1 MSNALALAS
10 VTAVLRNLLQNALI
24 DQAVSTPLGGPVPV
38 SALPPDRIKTGEP
51 EIVQLNLFLYHVAP
65 NAAWRNVALPSH
77 DPRGQRLTNP
87 PLALDLYYLLS
98 AYSRADFE
106 AEILLGYAMQVLHET
121 PVLARDAI
129 RSSLNPPAPGG
140 GLAPAVA
147 ALAESDLAEQVE
159 LIKLTPQSMSTE
171 EIYKLWGAFQT
182 HYRPSVAYQASVVL
196 IEANQPA
203 RVPLPVLTRGQP
215 NTATGRDEGVMVQP
229 SLLPPFPTLLQA
241 DPPNQQTAVRMGE
254 SLSCAGHHLAGD
266 QVQVLFR
273 HVRTAQ
279 VLELPA
285 SAGATAAGFQVQ
297 IPPDPPAA
305 PLDPDSPLNP
315 DNWQAGVYGVR
326 ARIQRAG
333 KPDRLTNELPVAL
346 TPRVEVTAAIAGNDL
361 TFTATVSPKV
371 WKTQQASLV
380 IAERE
385 LAAEPIAVD
394 KTATLTFKAKT
405 GDAPSGP
412 QWVRLRVDGIE
423 SILVDRSGSLPR
435 FDPTQQ
441 VTI

>member
-24 DQAVSTPLGGPVPV
+24 DQAVSAPLGGPVPV

-51 EIVQLNLFLYHVAP
+51 EVVQLNLFLYHVAP
-65 NAAWRNVALPSH
+65 NPGWRNVALPSH

-87 PLALDLYYLLS
+87 PLALDLYYLLT
-98 AYSRADFE
+98 AYSREDFE

-159 LIKLTPQSMSTE
+159 LIKLIPQSLSTE
-171 EIYKLWGAFQT
+171 EIYRLWGAFQT
-182 HYRPSVAYQASVVL
+182 HYRPSVAYHASVVL
-196 IEANQPA
+196 IEANQPTRA
-203 RVPLPVLTRGQP
+203 PLPVLTRGQP
-215 NTATGRDEGVMVQP
+215 NTATGREVGVMVQP
-229 SLLPPFPTLLQA
+229 SLLPPFPALLEA
-241 DPPNQQTAVRMGE
+241 EPANEQTALRMGE
-254 SLSCAGHHLAGD
+254 SLSCAGHHLDGD

-273 HVRTAQ
+273 HVRTARI
-279 VLELPA
+279 LELPA
-285 SAGATAAGFQVQ
+285 SPGAAETEFQV
-297 IPPDPPAA
+297 PVPLDPPAA
-305 PLDPDSPLNP
+305 PVDSDSPVNP

-346 TPRVEVTAAIAGNDL
+346 APRVAVTAAVAGDDL
-361 TFTATVSPKV
+361 SFTATVSPKV
-371 WKTQQASLV
+371 WRTQQASLI

-405 GDAPSGP
+405 GELPSGP
-412 QWVRLRVDGIE
+412 QWFRLRVDGIE
-423 SILVDRSGSLPR
+423 SMLVDRSGSLPR